1 MGFKT
6 SASLLALAS
15 GLVAVAQPVAAQTVS
30 QPCSD
35 TTTTQNDTGT
45 GAVAESAGDR
55 AALIAGRVVRP
66 ADTKN
71 DIVVTGTRIN
81 RPNTFS
87 AAPITSVTVQDIQAQ
102 APLNVE
108 EVLNRLPQVAPDS
121 QQNYTDSDGRQRLK
135 LRSLGFERTLVLVDG
150 KRLGTQNGQDTN
162 IIPASLLQRVDIL
175 SGGASSVYGSDAVS
189 GVINFILRKDF
200 TGLRIDTNYNFYN
213 HLNRDTIV
221 TPYAQA
227 ASFNTPRG
235 YTNDGGRGDITVTL
249 GKSML
254 DDRLKVSTFF
264 NYRHADQVPYSA
276 RSSSPCQLTQT
287 GRDGPLSCSPLSTY
301 SPSGYISPRSGAN
314 SGTAYVNDPLGT
326 RTFVP
331 YGPGRGNAANPY
343 DDYSYQRAGERYT
356 VGTFASFEIA
366 PEAEL
371 YGTMMAFRDTSQQ
384 TSPLRVY
391 SYTVFGSTPYQVN
404 CNNPFLS
411 TSQAQALCGTTAAGT
426 AASVPLDVRYRF
438 DGQLQGTE
446 YLNNGLRA
454 TGGIRGQVGDAWSY
468 DIGGVYARNYQR
480 TAYSVY
486 ADPVRVNR
494 ALNVVNV
501 NGTPTCASVVS
512 GVDSGC
518 VPFDAFRAA
527 SGNAAL
533 TKYLF
538 SGGSDGATFNIGTLY
553 DVVASATGDLTKYGL
568 KTPWADDGLAVSF
581 ATEYRKDTLVTGAN
595 QTYVSQYGDNDADLK
610 QDVWESNVEAQLP
623 LVQKRPFFELLQVN
637 GGARV
642 SKYSSNPNK
651 FVTWKVEGLYAP
663 IPDVMFRSSFN
674 KAQRAPTVVEV
685 RQATT
690 VSYGTTIVSDFCA
703 PVSRSNG
710 SGGTTTTPLASREVC
725 RATGLS
731 DALYGSPTLLCP
743 DNSCTVRSGGFVA
756 DPETA
761 YTLTYG
767 LVVKPRFL
775 KGLVFSVDYYRIR
788 INNSLGYNGP
798 DYYSEGCL
806 ASNGDSFFCSGI
818 VRNPSTGTLY
828 SVAADNPTTGF
839 FRAGTTNYYRS
850 VSEGY
855 DFQGQYTLGLGEV
868 GRLDWS
874 FNGSLTKNAGGQ
886 DSPVRAA
893 YNCTGYFSNG
903 IACGQLLPK
912 WMHGLRT
919 TWTTADNVFNVSFNW
934 RYIGAL
940 TTANNS
946 GQEVIGGTAQRFQTT
961 FARIAPQSFFDLS
974 MNFNVA
980 KRFALRLIANNL
992 LDRTPPIIPNS
1003 YTVSLSRNNTLPQ
1016 RYDSLGR
1023 QIAIGTTITF

>member
-1 MGFKT
+1 MRLKT
-6 SASLLALAS
+6 TASLLALAS
-15 GLVAVAQPVAAQTVS
+15 SLGAIALPAAAQTVAQSDDTTVS
-30 QPCSD
+30 QSD
-35 TTTTQNDTGT
+35 TDT
-45 GAVAESAGDR
+45 VAESADDR
-55 AALIAGRVVRP
+55 AALISGKVARP
-66 ADTKN
+66 AGN
-71 DIVVTGTRIN
+71 GNEIIVTGTRIN

-108 EVLNRLPQVAPDS
+108 EVLNRLPQIAPDS

-135 LRSLGFERTLVLVDG
+135 LRSLGFERTLVLIDG

-200 TGLRIDTNYNFYN
+200 SGLRIDTNYNFYN

-227 ASFNTPRG
+227 AGFNTPRG
-235 YTNDGGRGDITVTL
+235 YSNDGGRGDITVTL
-249 GKSML
+249 GKAML
-254 DDRLKVSTFF
+254 DERLKVSTFF

-287 GRDGPLSCSPLSTY
+287 GLDGPLSCSPLSTY
-301 SPSGYISPRSGAN
+301 SPSGYVSPRSGTN
-314 SGTAYVNDPLGT
+314 SGTAYVNDPLGS

-371 YGTMMAFRDTSQQ
+371 YGTMIAFRDTSQQ

-391 SYTVFGSTPYQVN
+391 SYTVFGDTPYQVN

-411 TSQAQALCGTTAAGT
+411 TSQAQALCGTAAGT
-426 AASVPLDVRYRF
+426 AATVPLDVRYRF
-438 DGQLQGTE
+438 DGQVQGTT

-454 TGGIRGQVGDAWSY
+454 TGGIRGKVGDAWSY
-468 DIGGVYARNYQR
+468 DIGGVYARNYQN
-480 TAYSVY
+480 TAFSVY
-486 ADPVRVNR
+486 SDPDRVNR
-494 ALNVVNV
+494 SLNVVNV
-501 NGTPTCASVVS
+501 SGTPTCASVVS
-512 GVDSGC
+512 GVDRAC
-518 VPFDAFRAA
+518 VPFDAFRAS
-527 SGNAAL
+527 SGSPAL
-533 TKYLF
+533 TNYLF
-538 SGGSDGATFNIGTLY
+538 SGGSDGATFNVGTLY
-553 DVVASATGDLTKYGL
+553 DIVASATGDLTKYGL
-568 KTPWADDGLAVSF
+568 KTPWADEGLAVSF
-581 ATEYRKDTLVTGAN
+581 ATEFRQDKLVSGAN
-595 QTYVSQYGDNDADLK
+595 QTYVSQYGSNDANLK
-610 QDVWESNVEAQLP
+610 QYVWESNVEAQLP
-623 LVQKRPFFELLQVN
+623 LVEKRRFFDLLQVN

-642 SKYSSNPNK
+642 SKYSSNPDK
-651 FVTWKVEGLYAP
+651 FVTWKIEGLYAP
-663 IPDVMFRSSFN
+663 IPDFMFRSSFN

-685 RQATT
+685 RQATNTSYDTT
-690 VSYGTTIVSDFCA
+690 VVTDFCA
-703 PVSRSNG
+703 PETRQLPG
-710 SGGTTTTPLASREVC
+710 GGTTTQPLGSREAC
-725 RATGLS
+725 RASGLP
-731 DALYGSPTLLCP
+731 DALYGSPTLICATQ
-743 DNSCTVRSGGFVA
+743 CTVKYGGFTA

-775 KGLVFSVDYYRIR
+775 KGLVFSADYYRIR
-788 INNSLGYNGP
+788 INNSLGFNGP
-798 DYYSEGCL
+798 DYYAQGCV
-806 ASNGDSFFCSGI
+806 ASNGDPFFCSGI
-818 VRNPSTGTLY
+818 VRNPGTGTLF
-828 SVAADNPTTGF
+828 SAAANNPTTGF

-850 VSEGY
+850 LSEGY
-855 DFQGQYTLGLGEV
+855 DFQGQYTLELGGA
-868 GRLDWS
+868 GRLDWG
-874 FNGSLTKNAGGQ
+874 FNGSLTTKAGGQ

-893 YNCTGYFSNG
+893 YNCAGYFSNG
-903 IACGQLLPK
+903 IACGQLIPK
-912 WMHGLRT
+912 WSHGLRT
-919 TWTTADNVFNVSFNW
+919 TWTTADSVFNVSFNW
-934 RYIGAL
+934 RYISAL

-946 GQEVIGGTAQRFQTT
+946 GQDVIGGTDRRFQTT

-992 LDRTPPIIPNS
+992 LDRTAPIIPNS
-1003 YTVSLSRNNTLPQ
+1003 YTVGLSRNNTLPQ
-1016 RYDSLGR
+1016 RYDALGR